1 MWLSS
6 CGTWNLPKP
15 EIQPVSPELAG
26 GFLSA
31 WPPGK
36 SYNVVL
42 VSGVHQNGSF
52 VLLCFAFDDEE
63 EVVAVV
69 SAILFPDT

>member
-1 MWLSS
+1 MAHGIFPNQKSS
-6 CGTWNLPKP
+6 LCPLNW
-15 EIQPVSPELAG
+15 QVD
-26 GFLSA
+26 
-31 WPPGK
+31 
-36 SYNVVL
+36 SYLLGHNVVL